1 MPVLMY
7 LNGRFVPQDEG
18 LREMQQMGQSIGGY
32 YDTERTFDGEPFRL
46 RAHLERLYN
55 GISYS
60 GIDAGVS
67 IDEMEALTLKVL
79 EANRPLPEGS
89 ELTITQLVALSQ
101 PETPDGPPR
110 VTVAIYC
117 QPLDVGAF
125 ASSYIRGVKVVTPV
139 TYGAPNT
146 GGSDAKAGSPR
157 QLLLMTGSNGR
168 ITECQGANF
177 MFVRDDRVKLPNRR
191 NVLPGVSMRTALE
204 LCDSLGIEVDEAEY
218 SIGDVYHASEAFV
231 SSTRFCLL
239 PVAAVNGYR
248 LGDQTPGPVTI
259 KLLVAWRNLVGVNF
273 IRQAVEQMPREAGPT
288 GSAGQP

>member
-1 MPVLMY
+1 MQMTMY

-46 RAHLERLYN
+46 RLHLERLYN
-55 GISYS
+55 GINYS
-60 GIDAGVS
+60 GIDVGVT
-67 IDEMEALTLKVL
+67 IDEMEELTLRVL
-79 EANRPLPEGS
+79 ESNRPLPAGS
-89 ELTITQLVALSQ
+89 ELTITQLVALTEPDQ
-101 PETPDGPPR
+101 PDDPPR

-125 ASSYIRGVKVVTPV
+125 ASSYIRGVRVVTPV
-139 TYGAPNT
+139 TYGAPGA

-157 QLLLMTGSNGR
+157 QLLLMTGPNGR

-177 MFVRDDRVKLPNRR
+177 MFVRDERVKLPNRR

-204 LCDSLGIEVDEAEY
+204 LCESLGIEVDEAEY
-218 SIGDVYHASEAFV
+218 SIGDVYQASEAFV

-239 PVAAVNGYR
+239 PVATINGYR
-248 LGDQTPGPVTI
+248 LGDETPGPVTLR
-259 KLLVAWRNLVGVNF
+259 LLAAWRNLVGVNF
-273 IRQAVEQMPREAGPT
+273 IRQAIEQMPRDAGPE
-288 GSAGQP
+288 GV

>member
-1 MPVLMY
+1 MQMMMY

-18 LREMQQMGQSIGGY
+18 LREMQRMGQSIGGY

-46 RAHLERLYN
+46 RLHLERLYN
-55 GISYS
+55 GLNYS
-60 GIDAGVS
+60 SIDAGVS

-79 EANRPLPEGS
+79 ESNRPLPAGG
-89 ELTITQLVALSQ
+89 ELTITQLVALT
-101 PETPDGPPR
+101 EPDQTDDPPR

-125 ASSYIRGVKVVTPV
+125 ASSYIRGVRIVTPV
-139 TYGAPNT
+139 TYGAPSA

-157 QLLLMTGSNGR
+157 QLLLMTGPNGR

-177 MFVRDDRVKLPNRR
+177 MFVRDGRVKLPNRR

-204 LCDSLGIEVDEAEY
+204 LCDSLGIEIDEAEY

-239 PVAAVNGYR
+239 PVATINGYR
-248 LGDQTPGPVTI
+248 LGDETPGPVTI
-259 KLLVAWRNLVGVNF
+259 RLLAAWRNLVGVNF
-273 IRQAVEQMPREAGPT
+273 IRQAIEQMPRDAGPD
-288 GSAGQP
+288 GV

>member
-1 MPVLMY
+1 MY

-46 RAHLERLYN
+46 RVHLERLFN
-55 GISYS
+55 GLNYS
-60 GIDAGVS
+60 GIDAGVTV
-67 IDEMEALTLKVL
+67 DEMEALTLRVL
-79 EANRPLPEGS
+79 ESNRPPPAGG
-89 ELTITQLVALSQ
+89 ELTITQLVALSE
-101 PETPDGPPR
+101 PEAPDDPPR

-125 ASSYIRGVKVVTPV
+125 ASSYIRGVRVVTPV
-139 TYGAPNT
+139 TYGAPNAP
-146 GGSDAKAGSPR
+146 GSDAKAGSPK
-157 QLLLMTGSNGR
+157 QLLLMTGPNGR

-177 MFVRDDRVKLPNRR
+177 MFVRDGRVKLPNRR

-204 LCDSLGIEVDEAEY
+204 LCEALDIEIDEAEY

-239 PVAAVNGYR
+239 PVATINGFR
-248 LGDQTPGPVTI
+248 LGDETPGPVTI
-259 KLLVAWRNLVGVNF
+259 RLLAAWRNLVGVNF
-273 IRQAVEQMPREAGPT
+273 IRQAIEQMPREAGP
-288 GSAGQP
+288 GGV